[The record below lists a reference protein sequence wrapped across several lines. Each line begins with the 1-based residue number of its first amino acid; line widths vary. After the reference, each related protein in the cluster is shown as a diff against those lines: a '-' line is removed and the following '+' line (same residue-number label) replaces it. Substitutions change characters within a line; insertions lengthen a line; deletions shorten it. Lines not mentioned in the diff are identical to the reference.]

1 IVTSSVFFLFL
12 IGIMISC
19 NIIHY
24 KMFEQI
30 YTYFTIEMIYL
41 WLNLG
46 VLPFWFTL
54 IFFPQSQIS
63 KVFITSIFPILILGL
78 TYGYLLYTSFI
89 NGYDFLQ
96 NFKLYLGLNE
106 ILNLFENQSFLIL
119 FWVHFL
125 SINLFCGGWIV
136 KDSQLF
142 NMNKILVSIPL
153 IITYLIGPIGL
164 VFYWVI
170 RIFYAKRISLYD

>member
-1 IVTSSVFFLFL
+1 
-12 IGIMISC
+12 
-19 NIIHY
+19 
-24 KMFEQI
+24 MFEQI
-30 YTYFTIEMIYL
+30 YTYFTVEMIYL

-54 IFFPQSQIS
+54 IFFPRSQIS
-63 KVFITSIFPILILGL
+63 RVFITSIFPIFVLGL
-78 TYGYLLYTSFI
+78 MYTYLLYVAFL

-106 ILNLFENQSFLIL
+106 VSNLFENQSFLIL

-142 NMNKILVSIPL
+142 NMNKTLISIPL
-153 IITYLIGPIGL
+153 IITYLVGPIGL